1 MKKWKVKESAADKRP
16 VFLVAKGGIG
26 KTFSGPL
33 ATVKAV
39 DYFESVKP
47 EAEEEEAAE
56 GDEAAAEGDEAA
68 AEEEPA
74 A

>member
-16 VFLVAKGGIG
+16 VFLIAKGGIG

-33 ATVKAV
+33 ATTKAL
-39 DYFESVKP
+39 DYFKSVLP
-47 EAEEEEAAE
+47 EAAEEEEKPAE
-56 GDEAAAEGDEAA
+56 GEAEAAPA
-68 AEEEPA
+68 EPA